1 MHPRVRWAKA
11 ENGGEQADVQ
21 SNGLPATYT
30 YYCKWPRAERTA
42 QGYRMEQQGGTDM
55 KGFFNH
61 EGFEVIIWILV
72 IIFLLSI
79 FFDEGI
85 D

>member
-1 MHPRVRWAKA
+1 MHPKIGESGIEGITGFRPIQRVPL
-11 ENGGEQADVQ
+11 DIY
-21 SNGLPATYT
+21 L
-30 YYCKWPRAERTA
+30 YCKKTVGIHGARLR
-42 QGYRMEQQGGTDM
+42 QQGGTNVR
-55 KGFFNH
+55 GFFANH
-61 EGFEVIIWILV
+61 EGFEVVIWILV

>member
-1 MHPRVRWAKA
+1 MGGMPGATVRASVK
-11 ENGGEQADVQ
+11 GGSV
-21 SNGLPATYT
+21 
-30 YYCKWPRAERTA
+30 
-42 QGYRMEQQGGTDM
+42 M
-55 KGFFNH
+55 KGFGFFNQD
-61 EGFEVIIWILV
+61 GFETVIWIIV

>member
-1 MHPRVRWAKA
+1 MGGMPGAMVRASVK
-11 ENGGEQADVQ
+11 GG
-21 SNGLPATYT
+21 S
-30 YYCKWPRAERTA
+30 R
-42 QGYRMEQQGGTDM
+42 M
-55 KGFFNH
+55 KGFGFFNQD
-61 EGFEVIIWILV
+61 GFEVVIWIIV

>member
-1 MHPRVRWAKA
+1 MHLFQPLGESGKSQSTGGRPIHPAFCDIYLILYTAMGRTYGTRV
-11 ENGGEQADVQ
+11 QA
-21 SNGLPATYT
+21 GAT
-30 YYCKWPRAERTA
+30 RRDRMRTLF
-42 QGYRMEQQGGTDM
+42 
-55 KGFFNH
+55 KH

-85 D
+85 E

>member
-1 MHPRVRWAKA
+1 MQQNWASVQMCATGRHMSNPNFSPIHIPIEKGTMGGMPGATVRASVK
-11 ENGGEQADVQ
+11 GGSV
-21 SNGLPATYT
+21 
-30 YYCKWPRAERTA
+30 
-42 QGYRMEQQGGTDM
+42 M
-55 KGFFNH
+55 KGFGFFNQD
-61 EGFEVIIWILV
+61 GFETVIWIIV

>member
-1 MHPRVRWAKA
+1 MRRGRHIPIKKKA
-11 ENGGEQADVQ
+11 VGG
-21 SNGLPATYT
+21 SPG
-30 YYCKWPRAERTA
+30 R
-42 QGYRMEQQGGTDM
+42 QGVWEIEGGIDM
-55 KGFFNH
+55 SGFFNQD
-61 EGFEVIIWILV
+61 GFEVVIWIVV

>member
-1 MHPRVRWAKA
+1 MGGMPGVRLEA
-11 ENGGEQADVQ
+11 GG
-21 SNGLPATYT
+21 
-30 YYCKWPRAERTA
+30 R
-42 QGYRMEQQGGTDM
+42 GGSDM
-55 KGFFNH
+55 KDFGFFNQD
-61 EGFEVIIWILV
+61 GFEVVIWIIV

>member
-1 MHPRVRWAKA
+1 VR
-11 ENGGEQADVQ
+11 
-21 SNGLPATYT
+21 
-30 YYCKWPRAERTA
+30 
-42 QGYRMEQQGGTDM
+42 
-55 KGFFNH
+55 GFFANH
-61 EGFEVIIWILV
+61 EGFEVVIWILV

>member
-1 MHPRVRWAKA
+1 
-11 ENGGEQADVQ
+11 
-21 SNGLPATYT
+21 
-30 YYCKWPRAERTA
+30 
-42 QGYRMEQQGGTDM
+42 M
-55 KGFFNH
+55 KGFFEG
-61 EGFEVIIWILV
+61 EGFEVVIWILV